1 MSCYFTVMSNT
12 GNIQFSLATFF
23 LGGGDHRI
31 YRSCRPHKYMWIY
44 LLGDVYIN
52 GGKVGISFPSPE
64 LDAED
69 LTASSPSCGLFILG
83 IFSSIGYHVDVEIV
97 IEEEKKVMGRGRE

>member
-1 MSCYFTVMSNT
+1 M
-12 GNIQFSLATFF
+12 
-23 LGGGDHRI
+23 GGGDHRI
-31 YRSCRPHKYMWIY
+31 TGLAGHINTCGY

-69 LTASSPSCGLFILG
+69 LTTSSPSCGLFILG

-97 IEEEKKVMGRGRE
+97 IEEEKKVVGRGRE